1 MNWRKFFLDFA
12 LLLIYSGAHCESWV
26 LTVIAHEE
34 ETGLCFY
41 HGIAS
46 FESGRQK
53 Y

>member
-1 MNWRKFFLDFA
+1 MNWRKIILDFA
-12 LLLIYSGAHCESWV
+12 LLLTYSGAHCESSV

-53 Y
+53 